1 MTGEKFIDE
10 VKLEKLE
17 EASYHYQ
24 VWKKNPVTG
33 KKLTI
38 AQCEEPVMDN
48 ALEVVC
54 EVRMIPGILK
64 YAERRMV
71 FKSQLWLNSL
81 LGALLAVL
89 IAMLY
94 WQRGMRSYKGGALRR
109 RNQKVGRGS
118 EGGEH
123 CEDRIRFPG

>member
-1 MTGEKFIDE
+1 MPWK
-10 VKLEKLE
+10 
-17 EASYHYQ
+17 SY
-24 VWKKNPVTG
+24 
-33 KKLTI
+33 
-38 AQCEEPVMDN
+38 
-48 ALEVVC
+48 
-54 EVRMIPGILK
+54 VRFNDTWYFEICPKEGW
-64 YAERRMV
+64 YS
-71 FKSQLWLNSL
+71 KSQLWLNSL

-123 CEDRIRFPG
+123 CEDRIPFPDEPRYKDTVKWNYRFT